1 MKKLMTF
8 FSILFILFGIFSFV
22 SVNANSAVRKIKKI
36 GENGYGVA
44 IVGENTIR
52 VQNENLTF
60 DLYGDSA
67 NVTAEYTFYNYSS
80 SDKNVELVFP
90 IGSATSNN
98 TYNPSVYVDST
109 KLDTKMRFF
118 LHSKNDIVD
127 SLSNLYDDYVET
139 TLDDY
144 NIYYCEIND
153 PSLNSH
159 VVEVTGGYIVSDVNH
174 YFVDDIIDD
183 NINSFYFRDYFYV
196 LAKGEFSVSVDNDN
210 TEYTMRDSTKQEL
223 VREHY
228 CKCNHLGVLY
238 DLYEKYPENEM
249 DIYNIYILLQDQ
261 DAYGVGDPEDYNIIA
276 AIDYNI
282 DIEGKGTCVNTVET
296 NMIYTVNDKYKS
308 TVYELDY
315 YVSPASTFKAFDHIN
330 VTVNTDMYLISNN
343 IKLKQVKKGQYKVS
357 YDELINGD
365 ISLALSYDKSIKSV
379 YGGGVLAGLFLGIAI
394 FAFIIYIFGI
404 IADVA
409 LLTLGIIAL
418 IFGKKK
424 KKLKNNIFLYAQT
437 MSLFLIINISVLI
450 IAIAEYNYK
459 IFMPILLVVPISLGI
474 VQLIF
479 DIKKYKLPAIIIDS
493 VILGILT
500 LSLCLSIIDF
510 RVDFII
516 IILYLFN
523 LAYLFFKSN
532 FLKNKE
538 NIIESN
544 EEIQNDSN
552 DNE

>member
-109 KLDTKMRFF
+109 KLDTKMRLF

-127 SLSNLYDDYVET
+127 SLSNLYDEYVES

-144 NIYYCEIND
+144 NIYYCEINN
-153 PSLNSH
+153 PGSFR
-159 VVEVTGGYIVSDVNH
+159 VAEVTGGYIVSDLDNF
-174 YFVDDIIDD
+174 FVDVIIDED
-183 NINSFYFRDYFYV
+183 RNSCYFRDYFYV
-196 LAKGEFSVSVDNDN
+196 LAKGEFSVSVDNGN

-228 CKCNHLGVLY
+228 FKHNLYRDLY

-249 DIYNIYILLQDQ
+249 DIYNIYILLEDQ
-261 DAYGVGDPEDYNIIA
+261 GTYGYTIDPEDYNIIA

-282 DIEGKGTCVNTVET
+282 DIEGKGTCVNTVKT

-315 YVSPASTFKAFDHIN
+315 YVSPASTFKVFDHIN

-357 YDELINGD
+357 YDELIKGD

-379 YGGGVLAGLFLGIAI
+379 YGGGFLAGVFLGIAI

-404 IADVA
+404 IADIA

-437 MSLFLIINISVLI
+437 MSLFLIINISILI